1 MGNPKRMFE
10 EAQMVRRVKSYLKNM
25 KIVTDYKMK
34 DYEEK
39 LHQMSIECEAPVGGI
54 PQSISSLSQHSLRKR
69 NPSPTPSAVSSA
81 SSASHHSNNIHNQNN
96 VPASTS
102 TVGLNSESQKKGMN
116 TSGNS
121 FGVNASFSGQSAVLN
136 SLSPSHPKFGAA
148 SPHAVKKLLALSE
161 QGKTRPKSTNT
172 PGSNAASIQ

>member
-1 MGNPKRMFE
+1 
-10 EAQMVRRVKSYLKNM
+10 MVRRVKSYLKNM

-54 PQSISSLSQHSLRKR
+54 PQSIHSLGQHSVRKNTHFTSSSNKQNEPKIRKINELHQKYLLSNFQLRKR
-69 NPSPTPSAVSSA
+69 NPSPTPSAVSST

-96 VPASTS
+96 NTTNPSI
-102 TVGLNSESQKKGMN
+102 NSDSAKKGLN

-121 FGVNASFSGQSAVLN
+121 LGVNTSFTNQSAVLN
-136 SLSPSHPKFGAA
+136 SLSPSHPKFGM
-148 SPHAVKKLLALSE
+148 E
-161 QGKTRPKSTNT
+161 
-172 PGSNAASIQ
+172 